1 MSQRNLWKKLKSMT
15 LLAAGG
21 SVTFAAISLYQGN
34 EKFYKNI
41 AMPTLHYF
49 LSPETS
55 QNLGIFAA
63 KWALIPKCKVEDG
76 FLLRTSLWGLEFS
89 NPIGI
94 AAGLDKNGEAYSGL
108 FKSGIGFMEVGTVT
122 PLPQSGNPKPRIF
135 MLPEDEALINRCGFN
150 SEGHNYV
157 KRNLSIRNETGI
169 LGVNLGKNKESKSAE
184 EDYVLGVSEFAPM
197 ADYLTINVSSPNT
210 PGLRSLQNRKELE
223 HLLDKVLEA
232 RDNSDKKPP
241 ILLKIAPDLT
251 HEEKKDIAHV
261 VLRKGKK
268 IDGLIVSN
276 TTISRPES
284 LRGQH
289 KDETGG
295 LSGKP
300 LKQMSTEAIKDMYK
314 LTGGQ
319 IPIIG
324 VGGVS
329 SGKDAFE
336 KIKAGASLIQ
346 LYTALSYEGP
356 PVIGKIKRELKELLI
371 TNNYHNIADAIGADN
386 R

>member
-15 LLAAGG
+15 LLAAGDF
-21 SVTFAAISLYQGN
+21 SKSRNFCC
-34 EKFYKNI
+34 
-41 AMPTLHYF
+41 
-49 LSPETS
+49 
-55 QNLGIFAA
+55 
-63 KWALIPKCKVEDG
+63 KWALIPKCKTEDG
-76 FLLRTSLWGLEFS
+76 SLLRTSLWGLEFS

-122 PLPQSGNPKPRIF
+122 PLSQSGNPKPRIF

-157 KRNLSIRNETGI
+157 KRNLSVRNETGI

-184 EDYVLGVSEFAPM
+184 EDYVLGISEFAPM

-210 PGLRSLQNRKELE
+210 PGLRSLQNRNELE

-276 TTISRPES
+276 TTISRPDS

-289 KDETGG
+289 KNETGG

-300 LKQMSTEAIKDMYK
+300 
-314 LTGGQ
+314 
-319 IPIIG
+319 
-324 VGGVS
+324 
-329 SGKDAFE
+329 
-336 KIKAGASLIQ
+336 
-346 LYTALSYEGP
+346 
-356 PVIGKIKRELKELLI
+356 
-371 TNNYHNIADAIGADN
+371 
-386 R
+386 